1 MMEHFPFGTGFG
13 SFGSSIAA
21 NYYSP
26 IYERLGY
33 QNNYGMSSEYSGFLT
48 DCFWPTI
55 FAQFGFIGL
64 VFLFLIICYFLLIS
78 IRKLKINRDAGFAML
93 MTIVYLLITSVAE
106 SSFFNPTAFLFF
118 ILFQFPAQ
126 QIIFYLLPVLFCI
139 AKIRCIPALWQCHL
153 PESFLA
159 E

>member
-48 DCFWPTI
+48 DCFLPTI

-118 ILFQFPAQ
+118 ILFAV
-126 QIIFYLLPVLFCI
+126 YEKEL
-139 AKIRCIPALWQCHL
+139 
-153 PESFLA
+153 
-159 E
+159 